1 MARWGLFAA
10 AISITTLTTVLS
22 LVAGCSSGEGGVPLG
37 GQPTTTTSKS
47 RPPFNGKTV
56 ASGEVQK
63 VDDLGGAKMQT
74 LKDNSEIRGYRT
86 SVKVLEFG
94 TADQIDADGGYRGA
108 DGTVLIAFR
117 LSVQIEK
124 GEGDIKG
131 QVTANVSVD
140 GTQRTLNEVIGS
152 TGEGASPKT
161 YSYVVAVPEKDRRS
175 VDLELKSAGTVQSFD
190 LLEGKPKGD
199 RPEALYRPANATMLI
214 QQSLTP
220 ATFEVAPKGTFDST
234 HTVTVSDM
242 YFSYFHPETGAAP
255 SGSDKAWMVFY
266 GSGKTKSPGYYI
278 CVPAPAAH
286 RLIDDKQA
294 TYQPAPS
301 SELPA
306 QSSIVG
312 DTNFKAVFEVPGDI
326 GKTTFSIAPT
336 KAVCQI
342 STGTHATVDARGEA
356 KIEVTVPEK

>member
-1 MARWGLFAA
+1 MARWGLLAA
-10 AISITTLTTVLS
+10 AISIAITGI
-22 LVAGCSSGEGGVPLG
+22 AGCGSGEGGIPLG
-37 GQPTTTTSKS
+37 GQPTTTTTSKT

-56 ASGEVQK
+56 ATGEVQK
-63 VDDLGGAKMQT
+63 VSDLGGAKMQT
-74 LKDNSEIRGYRT
+74 LKDDAEIRGYRT

-117 LSVQIEK
+117 VSVQIAK

-131 QVTANVSVD
+131 QITANVSVD
-140 GTQRTLNEVIGS
+140 GTQRTLNDLISS
-152 TGEGASPKT
+152 TAEGASPKT

-199 RPEALYRPANATMLI
+199 RPQALYRPADATMLV

-220 ATFEVAPKGTFDST
+220 ATFEIAPKGTFDT
-234 HTVTVSDM
+234 TQTVTVSDM

-266 GSGKTKSPGYYI
+266 GNSKTKSPGYYN
-278 CVPAPAAH
+278 CAPAPAAH
-286 RLIDDKQA
+286 KLVDDKQA
-294 TYQPAPS
+294 TFQPAPS
-301 SELPA
+301 SELPS
-306 QSSIVG
+306 QPPIVG
-312 DTNFKAVFEVPGDI
+312 EATFQAAFEVPGDI
-326 GKTTFSIAPT
+326 SKATFSVAPT
-336 KAVCQI
+336 QAVCQL
-342 STGTHATVDARGEA
+342 STATFVPVPARGDA

>member
-1 MARWGLFAA
+1 MARWGLAAA
-10 AISITTLTTVLS
+10 AISITVLS
-22 LVAGCSSGEGGVPLG
+22 TVVTGCGSGEGGIPLG
-37 GQPTTTTSKS
+37 GQTTTTTSKS
-47 RPPFNGKTV
+47 RAPFNGKTIT
-56 ASGEVQK
+56 SGEVQK
-63 VDDLGGAKMQT
+63 VGDLGGAKMQS
-74 LKDNSEIRGYRT
+74 LSGAEIRGYRT

-117 LSVQIEK
+117 VSAQVEK

-140 GTQRTLNEVIGS
+140 GTQRTLNDLISS
-152 TGEGASPKT
+152 TPEGASPKT
-161 YSYVVAVPEKDRRS
+161 YSYIVAVPEKDRRS

-199 RPEALYRPANATMLI
+199 RPEALYRPANATMLV

-306 QSSIVG
+306 QSTIVG
-312 DTNFKAVFEVPGDI
+312 DTNFKAVFEVPGTI
-326 GKTTFSIAPT
+326 TKATFSIAPT